1 VKLLR
6 SVISKIGFA
15 ENKQVDF
22 NNNIHFIY
30 GKNNSG
36 KTLIAKS
43 FIDTLYPQEPSL
55 IVADEWDTM
64 FATFTIQSNLT
75 NIAIQRKG
83 NKEVKIFTAT
93 DGDTRA
99 KELSL
104 QLPVVANSFSG
115 DSHLERL
122 HDLFNKDSFSLL
134 SYIPSPLDN
143 QYYAQNFSES
153 IKSILLLDRSL
164 YYCSFK
170 KIFFP
175 TANQSGNY
183 YEHIADEIQDKIKH
197 CKTKLDLIELK
208 EQRQRKALAEIKALT
223 DEITMHNEAIA
234 IFQKKLKLLD
244 EYIEILNAANNVA
257 QQLQAVE
264 QQIASLKEKLEKI
277 KKYEKL
283 IAAKYPQFKNF
294 SQEKRNNIHAMQ
306 TIYRQIQS
314 VSEEIET
321 CMFNHE
327 TKNHKRARNLLIINV
342 MFAFGILFLFLKPLF
357 NAIALN
363 RWLLLAIL
371 IGIQVVSAGYYIIYT
386 MTHSINKLI
395 APLQQQKEEYQI
407 KLETLLNQNNILLDS
422 ITIDEIYE
430 FLLQYF
436 EEYNEYNEKQVDLL
450 TIQMEIDEQKSL
462 ADLEREKKEIESNYA
477 FIKSQ
482 MDSFIQDIDY
492 GHIETVEEAIAAKAD
507 IQHHCDEKKMMIQAL
522 QNKLKETPEEIADF
536 NNEKLEVENEI
547 HTLEKE
553 LYAIKEKKR
562 VMTIVKD
569 SFNDAVERFYH
580 DALTV
585 LTHTVKTMYPEL
597 TGDQFPHIDEEYIKK
612 ALYTS
617 FDSTAPASVKYLLY
631 VTVVFG
637 LYTMLQQQLPRI
649 QLPLIIDDPFVLMD
663 EDAIYNFTEVMQQWA
678 HSRQIIIFSHNS
690 NIKKMYDVTEL

>member
-22 NNNIHFIY
+22 NNNTHFIY

-43 FIDTLYPQEPSL
+43 FIDTLYPHEPPL
-55 IVADEWDTM
+55 INTDEWDTM

-75 NIAIQRKG
+75 NIAIQRRG
-83 NKEVKIFTAT
+83 NKEVKIFTDT
-93 DGDTRA
+93 DGDTSA

-104 QLPVVANSFSG
+104 QLPVAANSFSG
-115 DSHLERL
+115 DSYLKRL
-122 HDLFNKDSFSLL
+122 HDLFNKASFSLL

-175 TANQSGNY
+175 TVNQSGNY
-183 YEHIADEIQDKIKH
+183 YEHMADEIQDKIKH

-208 EQRQRKALAEIKALT
+208 EQRQKKALAEIKAIT

-234 IFQKKLKLLD
+234 IYQKKLKLLD
-244 EYIEILNAANNVA
+244 EYIEILNTAKNVT
-257 QQLQAVE
+257 QQLQAIE
-264 QQIASLKEKLEKI
+264 QQIASLNEKLEKTE
-277 KKYEKL
+277 KYEKL

-314 VSEEIET
+314 VSDEIET
-321 CMFNHE
+321 CIFNHE
-327 TKNHKRARNLLIINV
+327 TKNHKLARNLLIINV
-342 MFAFGILFLFLKPLF
+342 ILAFGILFLFMKPLF

-371 IGIQVVSAGYYIIYT
+371 IGIQVASAGYYIIYI
-386 MTHSINKLI
+386 MTHSIGKLI
-395 APLQQQKEEYQI
+395 EPLQHQKEEYQI
-407 KLETLLNQNNILLDS
+407 KLETLLNQNDIALEGIS
-422 ITIDEIYE
+422 IDEIYE

-462 ADLEREKKEIESNYA
+462 ADLEQEKKKIESNYA

-482 MDSFIQDIDY
+482 MDSFIQDIDC

-507 IQHHCDEKKMMIQAL
+507 VQHYCDEKKMMIQAL
-522 QNKLKETPEEIADF
+522 QNKLKEAPEEIADF
-536 NNEKLEVENEI
+536 NNDKLEVENEI

-585 LTHTVKTMYPEL
+585 LTHTVATMYPEL
-597 TGDQFPHIDEEYIKK
+597 TGGQFPHIDEEYIKK

-663 EDAIYNFTEVMQQWA
+663 EDAIYNFTKVMQQWA
-678 HSRQIIIFSHNS
+678 DSRQIIIFSHNS